1 MSYKYKVILESVD
14 SPGRYSFIHV
24 EDAKDLE
31 DCVNQL
37 RSEFSHEF
45 TIDQIQEVTK

>member
-1 MSYKYKVILESVD
+1 MNYKITLESVD
-14 SPGRYSFIHV
+14 RPGRYTFIHV

-31 DCVNQL
+31 DCVNQI

-45 TIDQIQEVTK
+45 TIDQITEVN